1 MVSFRYI
8 GVLKELAARILWLG
22 GLEVF
27 SWSGKG
33 VWLSKF
39 VQGLESQHGAM
50 GAFPGL
56 EDTCS
61 LGNVGVKETLKTK

>member
-1 MVSFRYI
+1 M
-8 GVLKELAARILWLG
+8 
-22 GLEVF
+22 F

-39 VQGLESQHGAM
+39 VQRLESRHGAK

-56 EDTCS
+56 EDTSGRVRGKRIERSCS
-61 LGNVGVKETLKTK
+61 LGNVGVKETLKTKVQSEGKRR